1 MWHTCLALSEPHGT
15 PKGSQESAR
24 SWGFLSC
31 QKQWRSPV
39 LEAGQDGGEPLQGHL
54 HAASA
59 VRSAGIPRV
68 LLFGSPHRPPIGTLS
83 SQTGQ
88 LNF

>member
-1 MWHTCLALSEPHGT
+1 MAHLLGIIRTTWYPQRQPREW
-15 PKGSQESAR
+15 QELGVFELPEAVE
-24 SWGFLSC
+24 
-31 QKQWRSPV
+31 V
-39 LEAGQDGGEPLQGHL
+39 LEAGQGGGEPLQGHL

-59 VRSAGIPRV
+59 VRSAGSPRV